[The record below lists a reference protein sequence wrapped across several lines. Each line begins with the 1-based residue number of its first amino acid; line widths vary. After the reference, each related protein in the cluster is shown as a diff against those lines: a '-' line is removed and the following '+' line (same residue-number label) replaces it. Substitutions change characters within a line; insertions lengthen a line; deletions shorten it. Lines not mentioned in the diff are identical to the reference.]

1 MEVGKA
7 IHFKNRASWRSWLSK
22 NHATETEI
30 WVILFKKDAGVPG
43 VDYNAA
49 VEEALCY
56 GWIDGI
62 VKKLDDERR
71 AQRFTPRRPNSQLSE
86 MNKERARRLI
96 AKKKMTKAGL
106 AAIKEKLDEPFV
118 IADDI
123 VKALKKNPAAW
134 KNFRAF
140 PESYKRIRVGWIEM
154 ARSRPEV
161 FETRL
166 AYFIKMT
173 TQNKT
178 YGMVQ

>member
-1 MEVGKA
+1 MEVGES
-7 IHFKNRASWRSWLSK
+7 IHFKTRSSWRTWLAK
-22 NHATETEI
+22 NHDKETEI

-43 VDYNAA
+43 IAYNAA

-62 VKKLDDERR
+62 VKKLDDQRR
-71 AQRFTPRRPNSQLSE
+71 AQRFTPRRPKSNLSE
-86 MNKERARRLI
+86 MNKERARRLM
-96 AKKKMTKAGL
+96 AAGKMTKAGL
-106 AAIKEKLDEPFV
+106 VAIADKLDERFV

-123 VKALKKNPAAW
+123 TKALKRDPVVW

-140 PESYKRIRVGWIEM
+140 PESYKRIRVGWIEG
-154 ARSRPEV
+154 ARNRPDV
-161 FETRL
+161 FQTRL

-173 TQNKT
+173 AQNKT